1 MTLDQAK
8 KFLIVGLG
16 LIGGSYAA
24 ALSAKGMEVGA
35 VDPDPDA
42 IAFAEKNGFIR
53 HGRTEPDADY
63 VGQFNIIVFA
73 LYPHILLEWLDKYG
87 PWLRE
92 GAVATDVTGVKSGV
106 VEKAQALLSPRV
118 EFIGAHPMAGR
129 EVSGVENAR
138 ADLFQGA
145 NYIVTPTPANTEET
159 IECCEALGRLL
170 GARSISRLT
179 PKEHDEMIGF
189 LSQLTHCIAVA
200 LMTCKESRHLVD
212 YTGDSFRDLTR
223 IAKINENM
231 WTELFLWNR
240 EELLSQMD
248 LFIAHFGKLRDALAQ
263 GDEETMKSMMRLSTE
278 RRRYFDKK
286 PDEQKTIQ

>member
-1 MTLDQAK
+1 MTLDKDK
-8 KFLIVGLG
+8 KILIVGLG

-24 ALSAKGMEVGA
+24 ALSQNGWEVGA
-35 VDPDPDA
+35 IDPDPQA
-42 IAFAEKNGFIR
+42 IAFAEKAGFIR
-53 HGRTEPDADY
+53 HGRTEPEAEY
-63 VGQFNIIVFA
+63 VGKFDIVVFA
-73 LYPHILLEWLDKYG
+73 LYPHVLLEWLEKYG
-87 PWLRE
+87 PWLRD
-92 GAVATDVTGVKSGV
+92 GALATDVTGVKSGV
-106 VEKAQALLSPRV
+106 VEKAQALLFPRV

-138 ADLFQGA
+138 ADLFRGA
-145 NYIVTPTPANTEET
+145 NYIVTPTAANTEEAIT
-159 IECCEALGRLL
+159 CCEALGRTL
-170 GARSISRLT
+170 GARNISRLT

-248 LFIAHFGKLRDALAQ
+248 LFIAHFAKLRDALAQ

-286 PDEQKTIQ
+286 PN

>member
-1 MTLDQAK
+1 MTLDKDK
-8 KFLIVGLG
+8 KILIVGLG

-24 ALSAKGMEVGA
+24 ALSQNGWEVGA
-35 VDPDPDA
+35 IDPDPQA
-42 IAFAEKNGFIR
+42 IAFAEKAGFIR
-53 HGRTEPDADY
+53 HGRTEPEAEY
-63 VGQFNIIVFA
+63 VGKFDIVVFA
-73 LYPHILLEWLDKYG
+73 LYPHVLLEWLEKYG
-87 PWLRE
+87 QWLRD
-92 GAVATDVTGVKSGV
+92 GALATDVTGVKSGV
-106 VEKAQALLSPRV
+106 VERAQALLFPWV

-138 ADLFQGA
+138 ADLFRGA
-145 NYIVTPTPANTEET
+145 NYIVTPTAANTEEA
-159 IECCEALGRLL
+159 IACCETLGRTL
-170 GARSISRLT
+170 GARNISRLT

-248 LFIAHFGKLRDALAQ
+248 LFIAHFAKLRDALAQ
-263 GDEETMKSMMRLSTE
+263 GDEETMKDMMRLSTE

-286 PDEQKTIQ
+286 PD

>member
-1 MTLDQAK
+1 MTLDKDK
-8 KFLIVGLG
+8 KILIVGLG

-24 ALSAKGMEVGA
+24 ALSQNGWEVGA
-35 VDPDPDA
+35 IDPDPQA
-42 IAFAEKNGFIR
+42 IVFAEKAGFIR
-53 HGRTEPDADY
+53 HGRTEPEAEY
-63 VGQFNIIVFA
+63 VGKFDIVVFA
-73 LYPHILLEWLDKYG
+73 LYPHVLLEWLEKYG
-87 PWLRE
+87 PWLRD
-92 GAVATDVTGVKSGV
+92 GALATDVTGVKSGV
-106 VEKAQALLSPRV
+106 VEKAQALLFPRV

-138 ADLFQGA
+138 ADLFRGA
-145 NYIVTPTPANTEET
+145 NYIVTPTAANTEEA
-159 IECCEALGRLL
+159 IACCEALGRTL
-170 GARSISRLT
+170 GARNISRLT

-248 LFIAHFGKLRDALAQ
+248 LFIAHFAKLRDALAQ

-286 PDEQKTIQ
+286 PD

>member
-1 MTLDQAK
+1 MTLDKDK
-8 KFLIVGLG
+8 KILIVGLG

-24 ALSAKGMEVGA
+24 ALSQNGWEVGA
-35 VDPDPDA
+35 IDPDPQA
-42 IAFAEKNGFIR
+42 IAFAEKAGFIR
-53 HGRTEPDADY
+53 HGRTEPEAEY
-63 VGQFNIIVFA
+63 VGKFDIVVFA
-73 LYPHILLEWLDKYG
+73 LYPHVLLEWLEKYG
-87 PWLRE
+87 PWLRD
-92 GAVATDVTGVKSGV
+92 GALAADVTGVKSGV
-106 VEKAQALLSPRV
+106 VEKAQALLFPRV

-138 ADLFQGA
+138 ADLFRGA
-145 NYIVTPTPANTEET
+145 NYIVTPTAANTEEA
-159 IECCEALGRLL
+159 IACCETLGRTL
-170 GARSISRLT
+170 GARNISRLT

-248 LFIAHFGKLRDALAQ
+248 LFIAHFAKLRDALAQ

-286 PDEQKTIQ
+286 PD

>member
-1 MTLDQAK
+1 MTLDKDK
-8 KFLIVGLG
+8 KILIVGLG

-24 ALSAKGMEVGA
+24 ALSQNGWEVGA
-35 VDPDPDA
+35 IDPDPQA
-42 IAFAEKNGFIR
+42 IAFAEKAGFIR
-53 HGRTEPDADY
+53 HGRTEPEAEY
-63 VGQFNIIVFA
+63 VGKFDIVVFA
-73 LYPHILLEWLDKYG
+73 LYPHVLLEWLEKYG
-87 PWLRE
+87 PWLRD
-92 GAVATDVTGVKSGV
+92 GALATDVTGVKSGV
-106 VEKAQALLSPRV
+106 VERAQALLFPRV

-138 ADLFQGA
+138 ADLFRGA
-145 NYIVTPTPANTEET
+145 NYIVTPTAANTEEA
-159 IECCEALGRLL
+159 IACCETLGRTL
-170 GARSISRLT
+170 GARNISRLT

-248 LFIAHFGKLRDALAQ
+248 LFIAHFAKLRDALAQ
-263 GDEETMKSMMRLSTE
+263 GDEETMKSMMCLSTE

-286 PDEQKTIQ
+286 PD

>member
-1 MTLDQAK
+1 MTLDKDK
-8 KFLIVGLG
+8 KILIVGLG

-24 ALSAKGMEVGA
+24 ALSQNGWEVGA
-35 VDPDPDA
+35 IDPDPQA
-42 IAFAEKNGFIR
+42 IAFAEKAGFIR
-53 HGRTEPDADY
+53 HGRTEPEAEY
-63 VGQFNIIVFA
+63 VGKFDIVVFA
-73 LYPHILLEWLDKYG
+73 LYPHVLLEWLEKYG
-87 PWLRE
+87 PWLRD
-92 GAVATDVTGVKSGV
+92 GALATDVTGVKSGV
-106 VEKAQALLSPRV
+106 VERAQALLFPRV

-138 ADLFQGA
+138 ADLFRGA
-145 NYIVTPTPANTEET
+145 NYIVTPTSANTEEA
-159 IECCEALGRLL
+159 IACCEALGRTL
-170 GARSISRLT
+170 GARNISRLT

-231 WTELFLWNR
+231 WTELFLWNQ

-248 LFIAHFGKLRDALAQ
+248 LFIAHFAKLRDALAQ

-286 PDEQKTIQ
+286 PD

>member
-1 MTLDQAK
+1 MTLDKDK
-8 KFLIVGLG
+8 KILIVGLG

-24 ALSAKGMEVGA
+24 ALSQNGWEVGA
-35 VDPDPDA
+35 IDPDPQA
-42 IAFAEKNGFIR
+42 IAFAEKAGFIR
-53 HGRTEPDADY
+53 HGRTEPEAEY
-63 VGQFNIIVFA
+63 VGKFDIVVFA
-73 LYPHILLEWLDKYG
+73 LYPHVLLEWLEKYG
-87 PWLRE
+87 PGLRE
-92 GAVATDVTGVKSGV
+92 GALATDVTGVKSGV
-106 VEKAQALLSPRV
+106 VEKAQALLFPRV

-138 ADLFQGA
+138 ADLFRGA
-145 NYIVTPTPANTEET
+145 NYIVTPTAANTEEAIT
-159 IECCEALGRLL
+159 CCEALGRTL
-170 GARSISRLT
+170 GARNISRLT

-248 LFIAHFGKLRDALAQ
+248 LFIAHFAKLRDALAQ

-286 PDEQKTIQ
+286 PD

>member
-1 MTLDQAK
+1 MTLDKDK
-8 KFLIVGLG
+8 KILLVGLG

-24 ALSAKGMEVGA
+24 ALSQNGWEVGA
-35 VDPDPDA
+35 IDPDPQA
-42 IAFAEKNGFIR
+42 IAFAEKAGFIR
-53 HGRTEPDADY
+53 HGRTEPEAEY
-63 VGQFNIIVFA
+63 VGKFDIVVFA
-73 LYPHILLEWLDKYG
+73 LYPHVLLEWLEKYG
-87 PWLRE
+87 PWLRD
-92 GAVATDVTGVKSGV
+92 GALATDVTGVKSGV
-106 VEKAQALLSPRV
+106 VEKAQALLFPRV

-138 ADLFQGA
+138 ADLFRGA
-145 NYIVTPTPANTEET
+145 NYIVTPTAANTEEA
-159 IECCEALGRLL
+159 IACCEALGRTL
-170 GARSISRLT
+170 GARNISRLT

-248 LFIAHFGKLRDALAQ
+248 LFIAHFAKLRDALAQ
-263 GDEETMKSMMRLSTE
+263 GDEETLKSMMRLSTE

-286 PDEQKTIQ
+286 PD

>member
-1 MTLDQAK
+1 MTLDKDK
-8 KFLIVGLG
+8 KILIVGLG

-24 ALSAKGMEVGA
+24 ALSQNGWEVGA
-35 VDPDPDA
+35 IDPDPQA
-42 IAFAEKNGFIR
+42 IAFAEKAGFIR
-53 HGRTEPDADY
+53 HGRTEPEAEY
-63 VGQFNIIVFA
+63 VGKFDIVVFA
-73 LYPHILLEWLDKYG
+73 LYPHVLLEWLEKYG
-87 PWLRE
+87 PWLRD
-92 GAVATDVTGVKSGV
+92 GALATDVTGVKSGV
-106 VEKAQALLSPRV
+106 VEKAQALLFPRV

-138 ADLFQGA
+138 ADLFRGA
-145 NYIVTPTPANTEET
+145 NYIVTPTAANTEEA
-159 IECCEALGRLL
+159 IACCEALGRTL
-170 GARSISRLT
+170 GARNISRLT

-189 LSQLTHCIAVA
+189 VSQLTHCIAMA

-248 LFIAHFGKLRDALAQ
+248 LFIAHFAKLRDALAQ

-286 PDEQKTIQ
+286 PD

>member
-1 MTLDQAK
+1 MTLDKDK
-8 KFLIVGLG
+8 KILIVGLG

-24 ALSAKGMEVGA
+24 ALSQNGWEVGA
-35 VDPDPDA
+35 IDPDPQA
-42 IAFAEKNGFIR
+42 IAFAEKAGFIR
-53 HGRTEPDADY
+53 HGRTEPEAEY
-63 VGQFNIIVFA
+63 VGKFDIVVFA
-73 LYPHILLEWLDKYG
+73 LYPHVLLEWLEKYG
-87 PWLRE
+87 PWLRD
-92 GAVATDVTGVKSGV
+92 GALATDVTGVKSGV
-106 VEKAQALLSPRV
+106 VEKAQSLLFPRV

-138 ADLFQGA
+138 ADLFRGA
-145 NYIVTPTPANTEET
+145 NYIVTPTSANTEEA
-159 IECCEALGRLL
+159 IICCETLGRTL
-170 GARSISRLT
+170 GARNISRLT
-179 PKEHDEMIGF
+179 PKEPDEMIGF

-223 IAKINENM
+223 IAKISENM

-248 LFIAHFGKLRDALAQ
+248 LFIAHFAKLRDALAQ

-286 PDEQKTIQ
+286 PD

>member
-1 MTLDQAK
+1 MTLDQDK
-8 KFLIVGLG
+8 KILIVGLG

-24 ALSAKGMEVGA
+24 ALSQNGWEVGA
-35 VDPDPDA
+35 IDPDPQA
-42 IAFAEKNGFIR
+42 IAFAEKAGFIR
-53 HGRTEPDADY
+53 HGRTEPEAEY
-63 VGQFNIIVFA
+63 VGKFDIVVFA
-73 LYPHILLEWLDKYG
+73 LYPHVLLEWLEKYG
-87 PWLRE
+87 PWLRD
-92 GAVATDVTGVKSGV
+92 GALATDVTGVKSGV
-106 VEKAQALLSPRV
+106 VERAQALLFPRV

-138 ADLFQGA
+138 ADLFRGA
-145 NYIVTPTPANTEET
+145 NYIVTPTAANTEEA
-159 IECCEALGRLL
+159 IACCETLGRTL
-170 GARSISRLT
+170 GARNISRLT

-248 LFIAHFGKLRDALAQ
+248 LFIVHFAKLRDALAQ

-286 PDEQKTIQ
+286 PD

>member
-8 KFLIVGLG
+8 KILIVGLG

-63 VGQFNIIVFA
+63 VGRFDLIVFA

-145 NYIVTPTPANTEET
+145 NYIMTPTPTNTEEA

>member
-1 MTLDQAK
+1 MTLDKDK
-8 KFLIVGLG
+8 KILIVGLG

-24 ALSAKGMEVGA
+24 ALSQNGWEVGA
-35 VDPDPDA
+35 IDPDPQA
-42 IAFAEKNGFIR
+42 IAFAEKAGFIR
-53 HGRTEPDADY
+53 HGRTEPEAEY
-63 VGQFNIIVFA
+63 VGKFDIVVFA
-73 LYPHILLEWLDKYG
+73 LYPHVLLEWLEKYG
-87 PWLRE
+87 PWLRD
-92 GAVATDVTGVKSGV
+92 GALATDVTGVKSGV
-106 VEKAQALLSPRV
+106 VEKAQALLFPRV

-138 ADLFQGA
+138 ADLFLGA
-145 NYIVTPTPANTEET
+145 NYIVTPTAANTEEA
-159 IECCEALGRLL
+159 IACCEALGRTL
-170 GARSISRLT
+170 GARNISRLT

-248 LFIAHFGKLRDALAQ
+248 LFIAHFAKLRNALAQ

-286 PDEQKTIQ
+286 PD

>member
-1 MTLDQAK
+1 MTLDKDK
-8 KFLIVGLG
+8 KILIVGLG

-24 ALSAKGMEVGA
+24 ALSQNGWEVGA
-35 VDPDPDA
+35 IDPDPQA
-42 IAFAEKNGFIR
+42 IAFAEKAGFIR
-53 HGRTEPDADY
+53 HGRTEPEAEY
-63 VGQFNIIVFA
+63 VGKFDIVVFA
-73 LYPHILLEWLDKYG
+73 LYPHALLEWLEKYG
-87 PWLRE
+87 PWLRD
-92 GAVATDVTGVKSGV
+92 GALATDVTGVKSGV
-106 VEKAQALLSPRV
+106 VERAQALLFPRV

-138 ADLFQGA
+138 ADLFRGA
-145 NYIVTPTPANTEET
+145 NYIVTPTSANTEEA
-159 IECCEALGRLL
+159 IACCEALGRTL
-170 GARSISRLT
+170 GARNISRLT

-248 LFIAHFGKLRDALAQ
+248 LFIAHFAKLRDALAQ

-286 PDEQKTIQ
+286 PD